1 MRLTWST
8 LSGVLGLYLLLA
20 PSSAAL
26 ADVAV
31 TRLIREGAAGTPMT
45 HEIDYFR
52 DTMKRTDTKLKMTGK
67 TFGMLLWP
75 KDLSIIYR
83 PDGDMIW
90 EVNHARKTYRERPLS
105 LHERGD
111 KSGADRGRGGALS
124 GGGPVKERRGK
135 TGMVRSELDVQKT
148 GDNRTINGFLC
159 SQYVLTW
166 LVEVEEE
173 KTKMRKKLR
182 MTGNFWNTEGY
193 GKIHDVIAAEDR
205 FERAYLEKTGLVMTP
220 GDMRKFGLWV
230 LPEAAGLD
238 GTDLKAGLEK
248 MEGYTVLTT
257 IKWEVRREM
266 GREHSGEG
274 GNFQTI
280 FEFRG
285 EIKSIDGTAL
295 PESHFE
301 VPKDY
306 TMEGGVI
313 RR

>member
-1 MRLTWST
+1 MRLPRST
-8 LSGVLGLYLLLA
+8 LSGVLGLYLLL
-20 PSSAAL
+20 STFSAAL

-31 TRLIREGAAGTPMT
+31 TRLIREGGAGTPTT
-45 HEIDYFR
+45 HEIDYFK
-52 DTMKRTDTKLKMTGK
+52 DTMKRTDTKMKTTGK

-83 PDGDMIW
+83 PDRDMVW

-105 LHERGD
+105 LYTWGD
-111 KSGADRGRGGALS
+111 ESGADPWRGGALS
-124 GGGPVKERRGK
+124 GGG
-135 TGMVRSELDVQKT
+135 TGEGRQGNTGVVRSEIHVEKT
-148 GDNRTINGFLC
+148 GDKRTINGFLC
-159 SQYVLTW
+159 SLYVLTW
-166 LVEVEEE
+166 LVETEEE
-173 KTKMRKKLR
+173 KTKSREKLL
-182 MTGNFWNTEGY
+182 MTGNFWNAQGY
-193 GKIHDVIAAEDR
+193 EKIQDVTAAEDR

-248 MEGYTVLTT
+248 MEGYAVLTT
-257 IKWEVRREM
+257 IKWEARRET
-266 GREHSGEG
+266 GGEHGGEG
-274 GNFQTI
+274 GNLQTL

-285 EIKSIDGTAL
+285 EIKTIDGTVL
-295 PESHFE
+295 PESHFA

-306 TMEGGVI
+306 TKEGGVI